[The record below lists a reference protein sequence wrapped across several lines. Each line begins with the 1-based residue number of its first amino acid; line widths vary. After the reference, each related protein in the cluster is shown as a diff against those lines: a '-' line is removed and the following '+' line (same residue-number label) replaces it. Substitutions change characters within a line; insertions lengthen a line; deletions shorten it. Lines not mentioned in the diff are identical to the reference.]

1 MIIKPKI
8 RGFVCTTAHPVGCA
22 AHVNQQIEYVK
33 TQGQISNSPKK
44 ALIIGASTGYGLASR
59 ITAAFGCGA
68 DTVGI
73 FFEKEASAKRTATA
87 GWYNAAAFEKAA
99 KAEGLFAKSLNGDG
113 FSDEIKQQTVEL
125 IKNEMGPLDLVV
137 YSLAA
142 PRRTHPKTGHV
153 AKSTLKPIGQSYSG
167 KTLDTDKAVV
177 KDVHLEPATQEEIDD
192 TVAVMGGEDWQ
203 MWMDALG
210 SAGLL
215 ANKCT
220 SISYTYLGPKLTWPI
235 YKDGTIGKAKEDL
248 ERAAAEIDRQL
259 KSKDG
264 AAYIAVMKAIVTQSS
279 SAIPVV
285 PLYISLLFKLMKEK
299 GTHEGPIE
307 QVRRLFATQLYKNG
321 EPDTDEAGRIRLDDL
336 EMLPEIQN
344 AVEQKWD
351 KITTEN
357 LNELTDFHGYRDE
370 FLKLF
375 GFGLP
380 GVDYDADVDPVV
392 EFED

>member
-22 AHVNQQIEYVK
+22 AHVNQQIEHVK
-33 TQGQISNSPKK
+33 SQGQISNSPKK

-375 GFGLP
+375 GFALP